1 MPETIKAQTGEEAQ
15 AAAPES
21 FSNRMDAGN
30 TAEAADF
37 SVPESV
43 RSLAETMVAQNR
55 DIYER
60 TRETMEDAIDALES
74 TLDRAGQG
82 TAELNRKVI
91 DIAQSNFNSGF
102 DLAKEMAGVE
112 TLPQLVE
119 IQTAFMRRQF
129 DRLNAQAGEI
139 RALATK
145 ITNETSEP
153 VKSHLTRS
161 FEAAR
166 TAN

>member
-1 MPETIKAQTGEEAQ
+1 MSETIKTQTGEEAFT
-15 AAAPES
+15 AAPES
-21 FSNRMDAGN
+21 FSNTVDSNEMP
-30 TAEAADF
+30 EAADF

-43 RSLAETMVAQNR
+43 RSLAETVVAQNR
-55 DIYER
+55 EIYER

-74 TLDRAGQG
+74 TFDRAGQG
-82 TAELNRKVI
+82 TAALNRKAL

-102 DLAKEMAGVE
+102 DLAKEMAGAD

-119 IQTAFMRRQF
+119 IQAAFMRRQF

-139 RALATK
+139 RELATK
-145 ITNETSEP
+145 VTNETSEP

-161 FEAAR
+161 FEAIRA
-166 TAN
+166 AS